1 MQDVMQC
8 VFCNIIKGEIPC
20 FKVFEDEDTLAF
32 LDIKPFTRG
41 HCLVI
46 PKQHFENVF
55 DIDQTVLQ
63 KIIVAAK
70 NISGKIKDTLQ
81 ADGIRL
87 SQSNG
92 SAAGQDIM
100 HFHLHVIPRY
110 KDDNMPMHPA
120 ATLNLPK
127 ADFEDLKKIAQAIK
141 I

>member
-32 LDIKPFTRG
+32 LDIKPFTKG

-46 PKQHFENVF
+46 PKQHFENIF

-63 KIIVAAK
+63 KIIVAVK

-110 KDDNMPMHPA
+110 KDDDRPMHPA

>member
-1 MQDVMQC
+1 MQC

-32 LDIKPFTRG
+32 LDIKPFTKG

-46 PKQHFENVF
+46 PKQHFENIF

-63 KIIVAAK
+63 KIIVAVK

-110 KDDNMPMHPA
+110 KDDDRPMHPA

>member
-63 KIIVAAK
+63 KIIVAVK